1 MLLAPTLL
9 QLLSFTWC
17 LELVSVMSHFT
28 MDDSL
33 HLRWH
38 WLFLQL
44 LVAGDRHPTNWQ
56 KWKLSC
62 VVSILLIF
70 HYLKQWNIN
79 LNLGEKEKAKKN
91 EVDNFFGG
99 KKTSTFLIIFVPLS
113 FSKEDTDWWEQK
125 LGLTI
130 FTKLTTS
137 QLLLYHIIHLFK

>member
-9 QLLSFTWC
+9 QLLSTWC

-62 VVSILLIF
+62 VVSILSLSKTME
-70 HYLKQWNIN
+70 YKSKSWRVEEGQ
-79 LNLGEKEKAKKN
+79 EKWGWQ
-91 EVDNFFGG
+91 FFWW
-99 KKTSTFLIIFVPLS
+99 KKTVASTFLIIFVPLS

-130 FTKLTTS
+130 FTKLTTR